1 MTLLTVQHL
10 FIKDSWTNQTIVNDV
25 SFTVDKGEVL
35 GIIGESGSG
44 KSVTCKA
51 LVGLNP
57 KRLSVEGK
65 VTFNNVQMLTLSE
78 MQLKKHRG
86 KDIAMVMQQG
96 SRAFDPSSTVGKQ
109 LIETMKVHTQL
120 SIQEIEATLI
130 EYMDYMGL
138 NNSKQILKS
147 YPYML
152 SGGMLQ
158 RMMIA
163 LALALKPKL
172 IIADEPTTA
181 LDTITQYDVLK
192 AFKDIKQH
200 FDCAMIFISHDLTV
214 INHIADRVV
223 VMRNGQLIEEGTRE
237 AVLYQPQQPYT
248 QYLLSTRK
256 KVNDYFK
263 SVLRGETDA

>member
-25 SFTVDKGEVL
+25 NFTVDKGEVI

-57 KRLSVEGK
+57 KRLNVEGT

-109 LIETMKVHTQL
+109 LVETMKVHTQL
-120 SIQEIEATLI
+120 SIQEIEATLT
-130 EYMDYMGL
+130 EYMHYMGL
-138 NNSKQILKS
+138 NNPIQILKS

-163 LALALKPKL
+163 LAFALKPKL

-181 LDTITQYDVLK
+181 LDTITQYDVLQ

-223 VMRNGQLIEEGTRE
+223 VMRKGQLIEEGTRE
-237 AVLYQPQQPYT
+237 AVLYQPQQAYT

-263 SVLRGETDA
+263 YVLRGDSNA